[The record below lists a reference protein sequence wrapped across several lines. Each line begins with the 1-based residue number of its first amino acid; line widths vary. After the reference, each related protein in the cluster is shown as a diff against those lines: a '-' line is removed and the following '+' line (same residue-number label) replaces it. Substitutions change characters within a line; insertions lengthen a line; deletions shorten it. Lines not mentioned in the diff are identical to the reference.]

1 MSIICVLAIPM
12 PNLSSCQSTTWQQQS
27 SLSSKLGQYW
37 RLLREVLQMLE
48 HYLATKRFPTW
59 AEQYAQAVA
68 ATYQPDCIILFGSV
82 ARSTHTPHSDIDV
95 IVIGGDLPSSA
106 RERFLRL
113 IRLRPRFAPIQV
125 QSFTRAE
132 WDRMLAAKH
141 VTVLEALK
149 DGQPLH
155 GRALFR
161 QWRREFEHWQSL
173 GLQRNE
179 ASWHVPKTLQ
189 HQT

>member
-1 MSIICVLAIPM
+1 
-12 PNLSSCQSTTWQQQS
+12 
-27 SLSSKLGQYW
+27 
-37 RLLREVLQMLE
+37 MLE
-48 HYLATKRFPTW
+48 QYLATQKFPTW

-68 ATYQPDCIILFGSV
+68 AMYRPDCIILFGSV
-82 ARSTHTPHSDIDV
+82 ARSTQTSDSDIDI
-95 IVIGGDLPSSA
+95 IVVGGDLPISA

-141 VTVLEALK
+141 VTVLEALR

-155 GRALFR
+155 GKALFR
-161 QWRREFEHWQSL
+161 QWRHEFEHWLKL
-173 GLQRNE
+173 GLQRNDT
-179 ASWHVPKTLQ
+179 SWHVPKTLQ
-189 HQT
+189 HQS